1 MGSVAQTDPVL
12 WAGENDMAKYIIKRI
27 LAAVPMVII
36 ITVICFALIN
46 LAPYDAIDAMTTPN
60 MSAKTVAL
68 IKAKYGYDQPVYIQ
82 YIRWVNGMLCGNF
95 GYSIVTKQSIATD
108 LSVRIPNTIKLILP
122 AYLLSYAL
130 AIVLG
135 LLAGSHKNRWEDK
148 LIDGLSSVGIAL
160 PTFWVSML
168 LIYFLGYKLNAL
180 PIVGM
185 HTIGKE
191 GNPGDFLVHFIM
203 PFIALFLD
211 FLSDAVR
218 YVRSSTI
225 TQYTEDYVMVQQ
237 AFGAS
242 KAEIM
247 FKYVCKNVL
256 LPIITKFGMALPK
269 LVTGAII
276 TETIFGWPGVGPYFV
291 KAIQGMDYP
300 IVMVILVLSSTLV
313 ILGNLLSDILYCLTD
328 PRIKDLG

>member
-1 MGSVAQTDPVL
+1 MVL
-12 WAGENDMAKYIIKRI
+12 
-27 LAAVPMVII
+27 I
-36 ITVICFALIN
+36 ITVICFTLMN
-46 LAPYDAIDAMTTPN
+46 LAPYDAIDAMTSPK
-60 MSAKTVAL
+60 MPPETVAL

-82 YIRWVNGMLCGNF
+82 YLRWVDGMLNGNF
-95 GYSIVTKQSIATD
+95 GYSIVTHQSISTD
-108 LSVRIPNTIKLILP
+108 LAVRLPNTIKLILP
-122 AYLLSYAL
+122 AYLLSYVL

-135 LLAGSHKNRWEDK
+135 LLAGSHKNRWVDK
-148 LIDGLSSVGIAL
+148 LIDGLSAVGIAL
-160 PTFWVSML
+160 PTFWVAML
-168 LIYFLGYKLNAL
+168 LIYFLGYRLKLL

-191 GNPGDFLVHFIM
+191 GSVGDFFKHFIM
-203 PFIALFLD
+203 PFSALFFS
-211 FLSDAVR
+211 FLPDAVR

-225 TQYTEDYVMVQQ
+225 TQYSEDYVMVQQ

-247 FKYVCKNVL
+247 FKHVCKNVL
-256 LPIITKFGMALPK
+256 LPIITKLGMALPM

-300 IVMVILVLSSTLV
+300 IVMVILVLSSVLV

>member
-1 MGSVAQTDPVL
+1 
-12 WAGENDMAKYIIKRI
+12 MAKYIIKRI
-27 LAAVPMVII
+27 LAAIPMVLI
-36 ITVICFALIN
+36 ITILCFTLMN

-60 MSAKTVAL
+60 MPPETVAL

-82 YIRWVNGMLCGNF
+82 YIRWLDGMLNGNF
-95 GYSIVTKQSIATD
+95 GYSIVTHQSIAAD
-108 LSVRIPNTIKLILP
+108 LAVRIPNTIKLILP
-122 AYLLSYAL
+122 AYLLAYVM

-135 LLAGSHKNRWEDK
+135 LLAGSHKNKWVDK
-148 LIDGLSSVGIAL
+148 LIDGLSAVGIAL
-160 PTFWVSML
+160 PTFWVAML
-168 LIYFLGYKLNAL
+168 FIYFLGYRLNIL

-191 GNPGDFLVHFIM
+191 GSIVDFMQHYIM
-203 PFIALFLD
+203 PFVVLFLS
-211 FLSDAVR
+211 FLPDAVR

-225 TQYTEDYVMVQQ
+225 TQYSEDYVMVQQ

-242 KAEIM
+242 KSEIM
-247 FKYVCKNVL
+247 FKHVCKNVL
-256 LPIITKFGMALPK
+256 LPIITKLGMALPM

-300 IVMVILVLSSTLV
+300 IVMVVLVLSSTLV

>member
-1 MGSVAQTDPVL
+1 
-12 WAGENDMAKYIIKRI
+12 MAKYIIKRT
-27 LAAVPMVII
+27 LAAIPMVLI
-36 ITVICFALIN
+36 ITVICFTLMN
-46 LAPYDAIDAMTTPN
+46 LAPYDAIDAMTSPK
-60 MSAKTVAL
+60 MPPETVAL

-82 YIRWVNGMLCGNF
+82 YLRWVDGMLNGNF
-95 GYSIVTKQSIATD
+95 GYSIVTHQSISTD
-108 LSVRIPNTIKLILP
+108 LAVRLPNTIKLILP

-135 LLAGSHKNRWEDK
+135 LLAGSHKNRWVDK
-148 LIDGLSSVGIAL
+148 LIDGLSAVGIAL
-160 PTFWVSML
+160 PTFWVAML
-168 LIYFLGYKLNAL
+168 LIYFLGYRLKLL

-191 GNPGDFLVHFIM
+191 GSVGDFFKHFIM
-203 PFIALFLD
+203 PFSALFLS
-211 FLSDAVR
+211 FLPDAVR

-225 TQYTEDYVMVQQ
+225 TQYSEDYVLVQQ

-247 FKYVCKNVL
+247 FKHVCKNVL
-256 LPIITKFGMALPK
+256 LPIITKLGMALPM

-300 IVMVILVLSSTLV
+300 IVMVILVLSSVLV

-328 PRIKDLG
+328 PRITDLG

>member
-1 MGSVAQTDPVL
+1 
-12 WAGENDMAKYIIKRI
+12 MAKYTIKRI
-27 LAAVPMVII
+27 LAAIPMVLI
-36 ITVICFALIN
+36 ITVICFTLMN
-46 LAPYDAIDAMTTPN
+46 LAPYDAIDAMTSPK
-60 MSAKTVAL
+60 MPPETVAL

-82 YIRWVNGMLCGNF
+82 YLRWVDGMLNGNF
-95 GYSIVTKQSIATD
+95 GYSIVTHQSISMD
-108 LSVRIPNTIKLILP
+108 LAVRIPNTIKLILP
-122 AYLLSYAL
+122 AYLLSYVL

-135 LLAGSHKNRWEDK
+135 LLAGSHKNRWADK
-148 LIDGLSSVGIAL
+148 LIDGLSAVGIAL
-160 PTFWVSML
+160 PTFWVAML
-168 LIYFLGYKLNAL
+168 LIYFLGYRLKLL

-191 GNPGDFLVHFIM
+191 ASAADFFKHFIM
-203 PFIALFLD
+203 PFSALFLS
-211 FLSDAVR
+211 FLPDATR

-225 TQYTEDYVMVQQ
+225 TQYSEDYVMVQQ

-247 FKYVCKNVL
+247 FKHVCKNVL
-256 LPIITKFGMALPK
+256 LPIITKLGMALPM

-300 IVMVILVLSSTLV
+300 IVMVILVLSSVLV

>member
-1 MGSVAQTDPVL
+1 
-12 WAGENDMAKYIIKRI
+12 MAKYIIKRI
-27 LAAVPMVII
+27 LTAIPMVLI
-36 ITVICFALIN
+36 ITILCFGLIN

-60 MSAKTVAL
+60 MPPETVEL
-68 IKAKYGYDQPVYIQ
+68 IKVKYGYDQPVYVQ
-82 YIRWVNGMLCGNF
+82 YIRWLDGLLNGNF
-95 GYSIVTKQSIATD
+95 GYSIVTHQSISAD
-108 LSVRIPNTIKLILP
+108 LAVRIPNTIKLILP
-122 AYLLSYAL
+122 AYLFAYLM

-135 LLAGSHKNRWEDK
+135 LLAGSHKNKWVDK
-148 LIDGLSSVGIAL
+148 LIDGLSAVGIAL
-160 PTFWVSML
+160 PSFWVAML
-168 LIYFLGYKLNAL
+168 LIYILGYRLNLL

-191 GNPGDFLVHFIM
+191 GSFVDFLQHYIM
-203 PFIALFLD
+203 PFLVLFLS
-211 FLSDAVR
+211 FLPDGVR

-225 TQYTEDYVMVQQ
+225 TQYSEDYVMVQQ

-242 KAEIM
+242 KTEIM
-247 FKYVCKNVL
+247 FKHVCKNVL
-256 LPIITKFGMALPK
+256 LPIITKLGMALPM

-300 IVMVILVLSSTLV
+300 IVMTILVLSSTLV

>member
-1 MGSVAQTDPVL
+1 
-12 WAGENDMAKYIIKRI
+12 MAKYIIKRT
-27 LAAVPMVII
+27 LAAIPMVLI
-36 ITVICFALIN
+36 ITEICFTLMN
-46 LAPYDAIDAMTTPN
+46 LAPYDAIDAMTSPK
-60 MSAKTVAL
+60 MPPETVAL

-82 YIRWVNGMLCGNF
+82 YLRWVDGMLNGNF
-95 GYSIVTKQSIATD
+95 GYSIVTHQSISTD
-108 LSVRIPNTIKLILP
+108 LAVRLPNTIKLILP

-135 LLAGSHKNRWEDK
+135 LLAGSHKNRWVDK
-148 LIDGLSSVGIAL
+148 LIDGLSAVGIAL
-160 PTFWVSML
+160 PTFWVAML
-168 LIYFLGYKLNAL
+168 LIYFLGYRLKLL

-191 GNPGDFLVHFIM
+191 GSVGDFFKHFIM
-203 PFIALFLD
+203 PFSALFLS
-211 FLSDAVR
+211 FLPDAVR

-225 TQYTEDYVMVQQ
+225 TQYSEDYVLVQQ

-247 FKYVCKNVL
+247 FKHVCKNVL
-256 LPIITKFGMALPK
+256 LPIITKLGMALPM

-300 IVMVILVLSSTLV
+300 IVMVILVLSSVLV

>member
-1 MGSVAQTDPVL
+1 
-12 WAGENDMAKYIIKRI
+12 MAKYIIKRI
-27 LAAVPMVII
+27 LAAIPIIII
-36 ITVICFALIN
+36 ITIICFTLMN
-46 LAPYDAIDAMTTPN
+46 LAPYDAIDAMTTPK
-60 MSAKTVAL
+60 MTQETIAL

-82 YIRWVNGMLCGNF
+82 YLRWVDGMINGNF
-95 GYSIVTKQSIATD
+95 GYSIVTHQSIADD

-122 AYLLSYAL
+122 AYLLAYLA

-135 LLAGSHKNRWEDK
+135 LLAGSHKNKWVDK

-168 LIYFLGYKLNAL
+168 LMYFLGYKLGVL

-191 GNPGDFLVHFIM
+191 DSIVDFIQHAIM
-203 PFIALFLD
+203 PFTALFLS
-211 FLSDAVR
+211 FLPDAVR

-225 TQYTEDYVMVQQ
+225 TQYSEDYVMVQQ

-242 KAEIM
+242 KTEIM
-247 FKYVCKNVL
+247 FKHVCKNVL
-256 LPIITKFGMALPK
+256 LPIITKLGMALPM

-313 ILGNLLSDILYCLTD
+313 ILGNLISDILYCLVD

>member
-1 MGSVAQTDPVL
+1 
-12 WAGENDMAKYIIKRI
+12 MAKYIIKRT
-27 LAAVPMVII
+27 LAAIPMVLI
-36 ITVICFALIN
+36 ITVICFTLMN
-46 LAPYDAIDAMTTPN
+46 LAPYDALDAMTSPK
-60 MSAKTVAL
+60 MPPETVAL

-82 YIRWVNGMLCGNF
+82 YLRWVDGMLNGNF
-95 GYSIVTKQSIATD
+95 GYSIVTHQSISTD
-108 LSVRIPNTIKLILP
+108 LAVRLPNTIKLILP

-135 LLAGSHKNRWEDK
+135 LLAGSHKNRWVDK
-148 LIDGLSSVGIAL
+148 LIDGLSAVGIAL
-160 PTFWVSML
+160 PTFWVAML
-168 LIYFLGYKLNAL
+168 LIYFLGYRLKLL

-191 GNPGDFLVHFIM
+191 GSVGDFFKHFIM
-203 PFIALFLD
+203 PFSALFLS
-211 FLSDAVR
+211 FLPDAVR

-225 TQYTEDYVMVQQ
+225 TQYSEDYVLVQQ

-247 FKYVCKNVL
+247 FKHVCKNVL
-256 LPIITKFGMALPK
+256 LPIITKLGMALPM

-300 IVMVILVLSSTLV
+300 IVMVILVLSSVLV

>member
-1 MGSVAQTDPVL
+1 M
-12 WAGENDMAKYIIKRI
+12 
-27 LAAVPMVII
+27 
-36 ITVICFALIN
+36 
-46 LAPYDAIDAMTTPN
+46 
-60 MSAKTVAL
+60 
-68 IKAKYGYDQPVYIQ
+68 
-82 YIRWVNGMLCGNF
+82 
-95 GYSIVTKQSIATD
+95 
-108 LSVRIPNTIKLILP
+108 
-122 AYLLSYAL
+122 
-130 AIVLG
+130 LG
-135 LLAGSHKNRWEDK
+135 LIAGSHKNKWADK
-148 LIDGLSSVGIAL
+148 LIDGICAIGIAL

-168 LIYFLGYKLNAL
+168 LMYFLGYKLNVL

-185 HTIGKE
+185 HTIGQE
-191 GNPGDFLVHFIM
+191 NSLIDYFRHFLM
-203 PFIALFLD
+203 PFIALFLS
-211 FLSDAVR
+211 FLPDATR

-225 TQYTEDYVMVQQ
+225 TQYSEDYVMVQQ

-247 FKYVCKNVL
+247 FKHVCKNVL
-256 LPIITKFGMALPK
+256 LPIITKLGMALPM

>member
-1 MGSVAQTDPVL
+1 
-12 WAGENDMAKYIIKRI
+12 MAKYITKRI
-27 LAAVPMVII
+27 LAAIPMVLI
-36 ITVICFALIN
+36 ITIICFALMN

-60 MSAKTVAL
+60 MSPETIAL
-68 IKAKYGYDQPVYIQ
+68 IKSKYGYDQPVYIQ
-82 YIRWVNGMLCGNF
+82 YIRWLDGMLNGNF
-95 GYSIVTKQSIATD
+95 GYSIVTHQSIFAD
-108 LSVRIPNTIKLILP
+108 LAVRIPNTIRLILP
-122 AYLLSYAL
+122 AYLLAYVM

-135 LLAGSHKNRWEDK
+135 LLAGSHKNKWIDK
-148 LIDGLSSVGIAL
+148 LIDGFSAVGIAL
-160 PTFWVSML
+160 PTFWVAML
-168 LIYFLGYKLNAL
+168 FIYFLGYQLNIL

-191 GNPGDFLVHFIM
+191 DSLIDFLQHYIM
-203 PFIALFLD
+203 PFTVLFLS
-211 FLSDAVR
+211 FLPDAVR

-225 TQYTEDYVMVQQ
+225 TQYSEDYVMVQR

-242 KAEIM
+242 NTEIM
-247 FKYVCKNVL
+247 FRHICKNVL
-256 LPIITKFGMALPK
+256 LPIITKLGMALPM

>member
-1 MGSVAQTDPVL
+1 
-12 WAGENDMAKYIIKRI
+12 MAKYIIKRI
-27 LAAVPMVII
+27 LAAIPMVLI
-36 ITVICFALIN
+36 ITVICFTLMN
-46 LAPYDAIDAMTTPN
+46 LAPYDAIDAMTSPK
-60 MSAKTVAL
+60 MPPETVAL

-82 YIRWVNGMLCGNF
+82 YLRWVDGMLNGNF
-95 GYSIVTKQSIATD
+95 GYSIVTHQSISTD
-108 LSVRIPNTIKLILP
+108 LAVRLPNTIKLILP
-122 AYLLSYAL
+122 AYLLSYVL

-135 LLAGSHKNRWEDK
+135 LLAGSHKNRWVDK
-148 LIDGLSSVGIAL
+148 LIDGLSAVGIAL
-160 PTFWVSML
+160 PTFWVAIL
-168 LIYFLGYKLNAL
+168 LIYFLGYRLKLL

-191 GNPGDFLVHFIM
+191 GSVGDFFKHFIM
-203 PFIALFLD
+203 PFSALFFS
-211 FLSDAVR
+211 FLPDAVR

-225 TQYTEDYVMVQQ
+225 TQYSEDYVMVQQ

-247 FKYVCKNVL
+247 FKHVCKNVL
-256 LPIITKFGMALPK
+256 LPIITKLGMALPM

-300 IVMVILVLSSTLV
+300 IVMVILVLSSVLV

>member
-1 MGSVAQTDPVL
+1 
-12 WAGENDMAKYIIKRI
+12 MAKYIIKRI
-27 LAAVPMVII
+27 LAAIPIIII
-36 ITVICFALIN
+36 ITIICFTLMN
-46 LAPYDAIDAMTTPN
+46 LAPYDAIDAMTTPK
-60 MSAKTVAL
+60 MTQETIAL

-82 YIRWVNGMLCGNF
+82 YLRWVDGMINGNF
-95 GYSIVTKQSIATD
+95 GYSIVTHQSIADD

-122 AYLLSYAL
+122 AYLLAYLA

-135 LLAGSHKNRWEDK
+135 LLAGSHKNKWVDK

-168 LIYFLGYKLNAL
+168 LMYFLGYKLGVL

-191 GNPGDFLVHFIM
+191 DSIIDFIQHAIM
-203 PFIALFLD
+203 PFTALFLS
-211 FLSDAVR
+211 FLPDAVR

-225 TQYTEDYVMVQQ
+225 TQYSEDYVMVQQ

-242 KAEIM
+242 KTEIM
-247 FKYVCKNVL
+247 FKHVCKNVL
-256 LPIITKFGMALPK
+256 LPIITKLGMALPM

-313 ILGNLLSDILYCLTD
+313 ILGNLISDILYCLVD

>member
-1 MGSVAQTDPVL
+1 
-12 WAGENDMAKYIIKRI
+12 MAKYIIKRT
-27 LAAVPMVII
+27 LAAIPMVLI
-36 ITVICFALIN
+36 ITVICFTLMN
-46 LAPYDAIDAMTTPN
+46 LAPYDAIDAMTSPK
-60 MSAKTVAL
+60 MPPETVAL
-68 IKAKYGYDQPVYIQ
+68 IKEKYGYDQPVYIQ
-82 YIRWVNGMLCGNF
+82 YLRWVDGMLNGNF
-95 GYSIVTKQSIATD
+95 GYSIVTHQSISTD
-108 LSVRIPNTIKLILP
+108 LAVRLPNTIKLILP

-135 LLAGSHKNRWEDK
+135 LLAGSHKNRWVDK
-148 LIDGLSSVGIAL
+148 LIDGLSAVGIAL
-160 PTFWVSML
+160 PTFWVAML
-168 LIYFLGYKLNAL
+168 LIYFLGYRLKLL

-191 GNPGDFLVHFIM
+191 GSVGDFFKHFIM
-203 PFIALFLD
+203 PFSALFLS
-211 FLSDAVR
+211 FLPDAVR

-225 TQYTEDYVMVQQ
+225 TQYSEDYVLVQQ

-247 FKYVCKNVL
+247 FKHVCKNVL
-256 LPIITKFGMALPK
+256 LPIITKLGMALPM

-300 IVMVILVLSSTLV
+300 IVMVILVLSSVLV

>member
-1 MGSVAQTDPVL
+1 
-12 WAGENDMAKYIIKRI
+12 MAKYIIKRT
-27 LAAVPMVII
+27 LAAIPMVLI
-36 ITVICFALIN
+36 ITVICFTLMN
-46 LAPYDAIDAMTTPN
+46 LAPYDAIDAMTSPK
-60 MSAKTVAL
+60 MPPETVAL

-82 YIRWVNGMLCGNF
+82 YLRWLDGMLNGNF
-95 GYSIVTKQSIATD
+95 GYSIVTHQSISTD
-108 LSVRIPNTIKLILP
+108 LAVRLPNTIKLILP

-135 LLAGSHKNRWEDK
+135 LLAGSHKNRWVDK
-148 LIDGLSSVGIAL
+148 LIDGLSAVGIAL
-160 PTFWVSML
+160 PTFWVAML
-168 LIYFLGYKLNAL
+168 LIYFLGYRLKLL

-191 GNPGDFLVHFIM
+191 GSVGDFFKHFIM
-203 PFIALFLD
+203 PFSALFLS
-211 FLSDAVR
+211 FLPDAVR

-225 TQYTEDYVMVQQ
+225 TQYSEDYVLVQQ

-247 FKYVCKNVL
+247 FKHVCKNVL
-256 LPIITKFGMALPK
+256 LPIITKLGMALPM

-300 IVMVILVLSSTLV
+300 IVMVILVLSSVLV